1 MKIQKT
7 KLGFTLIE
15 LMVVITIIGIL
26 ATGAVSVY
34 TSQIQKARD
43 SNRVT
48 SAKALQSSVEQW
60 YSDLSEYPGISDASA
75 PTLAECTWMTKYN
88 LQCLVELW
96 YMEELPK
103 DKKTWSKGN
112 GSPLDFWYNVAS
124 LNWVA
129 SQVYEVSTWFEAAW
143 SVASKASNL
152 VDKWGDNNRMET
164 WNKLTLSTA
173 FKWTTWQATD
183 TDSDDTAIT
192 VASCHQVSNVAWA
205 PIVVKW
211 NCAW

>member
-48 SAKALQSSVEQW
+48 AVKALQSSVEQW
-60 YSDLSEYPGISDASA
+60 YSDMSEYPWIEKADV
-75 PTLAECTWMTKYN
+75 PTLSECTTLTNYN
-88 LQCLVELW
+88 LQCLVLLW
-96 YMEELPK
+96 YMEELPI
-103 DKKTWSKGN
+103 DKKSWNSGN
-112 GSPLDFWYNVAS
+112 GSPLDYWYNVDV
-124 LNWVA
+124 LNWVNW
-129 SQVYEVSTWFEAAW
+129 QVYEVSAWFEAAW
-143 SVASKASNL
+143 SVASKANNT
-152 VDKWGDNNRMET
+152 VDKWGDNYRMEV

-173 FKWTTWQATD
+173 FKWSTWQWAD
-183 TDSDDTAIT
+183 TDSDETPIT
-192 VASCHQVSNVAWA
+192 VNSCNKVSDVTWA